1 MNQAEQTQAE
11 SNISIQIQEPEEL
24 NQKMKEESHIEDDE
38 TKKKEFEAISSKQMD
53 MAVKFIENNKSG
65 LLQVYTE
72 QSAIK
77 EKEGEYGVMV
87 VCFKE
92 DTEIKN
98 QVEVSYVPVHI
109 LPQTIA
115 VQIMQL
121 KHEEKNDDIIYFMIN
136 SSHVNQIIQININT
150 LK

>member
-24 NQKMKEESHIEDDE
+24 NQKMKESHIEDDE